1 MRRTVPSPG
10 SCRQQRCAGGVI
22 RTGREG
28 RAPSGPGV
36 GGGGRVHQPH
46 CSQTPPVHASLSAPS
61 LTQQE
66 TKAQRVEKGVSKVA
80 EGDRPSRIWRILL
93 TLIQGPAPRGSG
105 RSLGFGP
112 AQSGLQFLHHAGV
125 GKAKPVSQGP
135 SPGWQ
140 WGPFRLW
147 GACLR
152 GFLWPEK
159 SLLGG

>member
-1 MRRTVPSPG
+1 MRGALP
-10 SCRQQRCAGGVI
+10 AGQGL
-22 RTGREG
+22 
-28 RAPSGPGV
+28 
-36 GGGGRVHQPH
+36 GGGRVHQPH